1 MKRIVLAVLAV
12 LALALVASCKPKEC
26 PACPPPQP
34 APTCPEA
41 KCDIALE
48 NASTTPAW
56 YLVEQDGKVMLTA
69 TMPDKRVIAVP
80 IEPTTQVFVDGKAGT
95 GDSVLRLGCPCRLDQ
110 CMPYC
115 RPIGD
120 VLSPTPQPA
129 PPQ

>member
-1 MKRIVLAVLAV
+1 MKRIVLAVLA
-12 LALALVASCKPKEC
+12 LAFVVSCKPKE
-26 PACPPPQP
+26 CPPPQP

-41 KCDIALE
+41 TCDVAFEDAGQKLT
-48 NASTTPAW
+48 SPAW
-56 YLVEQDGKVMLTA
+56 RLVEQDGKMMLTTTLA
-69 TMPDKRVIAVP
+69 DKRVIAVP
-80 IEPTTQVFVDGKAGT
+80 IAPTTSLFVDGKEST
-95 GDSVLRLGCPCRLDQ
+95 GETLLKGPGGCPCRLLQ